1 MTNAPSLFISHGSPM
16 FALQPGML
24 GPKLAQLGR
33 ELSGIAAILVVSP
46 HWQTQDVRVMTTMQ
60 PETIHDFGGFPA
72 GLYHL
77 RYQPAGHPELA
88 NEAARLLRTAGFVV
102 HLDEKRGLD
111 HGAWVPL
118 RHLRPAADIPVF
130 QVSMPLNLTSAEALR
145 LGAALAPL
153 RAQGVLIIGSGS
165 LTHNLYEFRQDV
177 RDPEYAQAFA
187 NWVRSAVERRDVE
200 SLVHYRELAPQ
211 AQRAHPTE
219 EHFLPLIVALGAGN
233 TPAQWIEGGMTDG
246 ILSMDSFVIG
256 LDRN

>member
-1 MTNAPSLFISHGSPM
+1 
-16 FALQPGML
+16 
-24 GPKLAQLGR
+24 
-33 ELSGIAAILVVSP
+33 
-46 HWQTQDVRVMTTMQ
+46 
-60 PETIHDFGGFPA
+60 
-72 GLYHL
+72 
-77 RYQPAGHPELA
+77 
-88 NEAARLLRTAGFVV
+88 
-102 HLDEKRGLD
+102 
-111 HGAWVPL
+111 
-118 RHLRPAADIPVF
+118 
-130 QVSMPLNLTSAEALR
+130 
-145 LGAALAPL
+145 LAPL

-233 TPAQWIEGGMTDG
+233 NTPAQWIEGGMTDG
-246 ILSMDSFVIG
+246 ILSMDSFAIG